1 MIALFATCF
10 FVGFA
15 VAAITTLL
23 LGKERSKMLPG
34 GSLGGAVYIGV
45 MQHIPL
51 GDMIL
56 CGLVGIVGWLFLHLI
71 LSLVEFILSL
81 VE

>member
-23 LGKERSKMLPG
+23 LGKERSKMFPG

-45 MQHIPL
+45 MQHLPP
-51 GDMIL
+51 GDVIL
-56 CGLVGIVGWLFLHLI
+56 CGLVGIGGWFFLHEI
-71 LSLVEFILSL
+71 LSLFE
-81 VE
+81 